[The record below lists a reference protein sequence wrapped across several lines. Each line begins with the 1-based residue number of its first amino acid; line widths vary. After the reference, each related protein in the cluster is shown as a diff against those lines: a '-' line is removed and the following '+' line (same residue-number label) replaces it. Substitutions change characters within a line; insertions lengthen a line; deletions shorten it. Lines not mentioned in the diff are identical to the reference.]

1 MTDEILTAAANR
13 FGQAEVYRLETES
26 RPVSFEANKLKE
38 IASTQQSGVALRVIN
53 DGRIGFTSTT
63 NPDLE
68 PELVDR
74 AAALAEFGSEAFFE
88 FPAPSSYP
96 DVPIVDDRIEDVTIE
111 QMIATGEELIARL
124 RDSWPDLLCDASVG
138 TAAGRMRLSNSN
150 GVDYSYRQTSYHLFL
165 GGQLIRGTDILNIWT
180 GHNSSRWF
188 GDDEIDRIVS
198 GLLSQLDYSKELA
211 PAPAGGVP
219 VVFTS
224 RGVAAALLGP
234 LLSGFNGKNIATGS
248 SPLVG
253 RAGETVF
260 DEAITVYDDP
270 TIPYA
275 SGSRPCDDEGLPS
288 KRLTLIDNGAVGGG
302 IFDLQTAGKAGEEST
317 ASAHRGLAST
327 PSPRWSVIDMPGGG
341 TPRDDLFDGI
351 EEGLVVEQLLGAGQ
365 GNELGG
371 DFKANV
377 ALGYRIEKG
386 EIVGRVKDTMIA
398 GNVYEAL
405 NSVEAVSDDP
415 EWVFGSA
422 RLPAIRCR
430 GVQVSASDS

>member
-1 MTDEILTAAANR
+1 MTDEILTAATKR
-13 FGQAEVYRLETES
+13 FGQAEVYWLETES

-68 PELVDR
+68 SDLVDR

-211 PAPAGGVP
+211 PAPAGVVP

-253 RAGETVF
+253 RAGEKAF

-341 TPRDDLFDGI
+341 TPRDDLIAGI
-351 EEGLVVEQLLGAGQ
+351 REGLVVEQLLGAGQ

>member
-1 MTDEILTAAANR
+1 MTDSILQDATR
-13 FGQAEVYRLETES
+13 RYGQAEVYRLETES

-38 IASTQQSGVALRVIN
+38 IASTQQSGVALRVVK

-63 NPDLE
+63 NPELE
-68 PELVDR
+68 TALVDR
-74 AAALAEFGSEAFFE
+74 AGALAEFGSEAFFE
-88 FPAPSSYP
+88 FPAPSAYP
-96 DVPIVDDRIEDVTIE
+96 DVQVVDERIEDVTIE
-111 QMIATGEELIARL
+111 QMIATGEELIERL
-124 RDSWPDLLCDASVG
+124 RDAWPDLLCDASVG
-138 TAAGRMRLSNSN
+138 TASGRMWLSNSN
-150 GVDYSYRQTSYHLFL
+150 GVEHSYRQTSYYVFL
-165 GGQLIRGTDILNIWT
+165 GGQLIRGTDILNLWA
-180 GHNSSRWF
+180 GHNSSKWF
-188 GDDEIDRIVS
+188 GEDEIDRIIS
-198 GLLSQLDYSKELA
+198 GLLRQLDYSKELA
-211 PAPAGGVP
+211 PAPSGDVP

-253 RAGETVF
+253 RVGEKVF
-260 DEAITVYDDP
+260 DEAVTVYDDP

-288 KRLTLIDNGAVGGG
+288 RRLTLIENGTIGGG
-302 IFDLQTAGKAGEEST
+302 IFDLQTGGKAGEKST

-327 PSPRWSVIDMPGGG
+327 PSPRWSVIDIPGGS

-377 ALGYRIEKG
+377 ALGYRIENG

>member
-1 MTDEILTAAANR
+1 MTDEILKAAAKK

-26 RPVSFEANKLKE
+26 HPVSFESNRLKE
-38 IASTQQSGVALRVIN
+38 ISSSQQSGVALRVIK

-63 NPDLE
+63 NPELE
-68 PELVDR
+68 PVLVDR

-88 FPAPSSYP
+88 FPAPSDYP
-96 DVPIVDDRIEDVTIE
+96 DVPIVDDRIGDVTIE
-111 QMIATGEELIARL
+111 QMIATGQELIERL
-124 RDSWPDLLCDASVG
+124 RATWPDLLCDASVG
-138 TAAGRMRLSNSN
+138 RAAGRMWLSNSN
-150 GVDYSYRQTSYHLFL
+150 GVEHSYRQTSYHVFL
-165 GGQLIRGTDILNIWT
+165 GGQLIRGTDMLNVWA

-188 GDDEIDRIVS
+188 GEDEIDRIVS
-198 GLLSQLDYSKELA
+198 GLLRQLDYSKELA
-211 PAPAGGVP
+211 PAPSGDVP

-234 LLSGFNGKNIATGS
+234 LLSGFNGKNIATGA

-253 RAGETVF
+253 RVGEKAV

-275 SGSRPCDDEGLPS
+275 SNSRPCDDEGLPS
-288 KRLTLIDNGAVGGG
+288 KRLTLIEDGVIGGG
-302 IFDLQTAGKAGEEST
+302 IFDLQTAGKAGEKST

-327 PSPRWSVIDMPGGG
+327 PSPRWSVIDIAGGSTPGK
-341 TPRDDLFDGI
+341 DLFDGVK
-351 EEGLVVEQLLGAGQ
+351 EGLVVEQLLGAGQ

-377 ALGYRIEKG
+377 ALGYRIENG

-405 NSVEAVSDDP
+405 NSIEAVSAEP

-430 GVQVSASDS
+430 GVQVAASDS

>member
-1 MTDEILTAAANR
+1 MTDTILKEATKSY
-13 FGQAEVYRLETES
+13 GQAEVYRLETES
-26 RPVSFEANKLKE
+26 RPVSFESNKLKE

-53 DGRIGFTSTT
+53 GGRIGFTSTT
-63 NPDLE
+63 NPELE
-68 PELVDR
+68 SELVDR
-74 AAALAEFGSEAFFE
+74 AGALAEFGSEAFFE
-88 FPAPSSYP
+88 FPAPSAYP
-96 DVPIVDDRIEDVTIE
+96 EVPIVDERIEDVTIE
-111 QMIATGEELIARL
+111 QMVATGEELIERL
-124 RDSWPDLLCDASVG
+124 RDTWPDLLCDASVG
-138 TAAGRMRLSNSN
+138 TAAGRMWLSNSN
-150 GVDYSYRQTSYHLFL
+150 GVEHSYRQTSYYVYL
-165 GGQLIRGTDILNIWT
+165 GGQLIRGTDILNIWA
-180 GHNSSRWF
+180 GHNSSRLF
-188 GDDEIDRIVS
+188 GEDEIDRIIS
-198 GLLSQLDYSKELA
+198 GLLRQLDYSKELA
-211 PAPAGGVP
+211 PAPSGDVP

-253 RAGETVF
+253 RVGEKVF

-270 TIPYA
+270 TIPFA

-288 KRLTLIDNGAVGGG
+288 KRLTLIENGVIGGG
-302 IFDLQTAGKAGEEST
+302 IFDLQTAGKTGEKST

-327 PSPRWSVIDMPGGG
+327 PSPRWSVIDLPGGG

-398 GNVYEAL
+398 GNVYDAL
-405 NSVEAVSDDP
+405 NSVEAVSADP

-430 GVQVSASDS
+430 GVQVSASDN

>member
-1 MTDEILTAAANR
+1 MTDDILKAAAKKY
-13 FGQAEVYRLETES
+13 GQAEVYRLETES
-26 RPVSFEANKLKE
+26 HPVSFEANKLKE

-53 DGRIGFTSTT
+53 GGRIGFTSTT
-63 NPDLE
+63 NPELE
-68 PELVDR
+68 SALVER
-74 AAALAEFGSEAFFE
+74 AGALAEFGSEAFFE
-88 FPAPSSYP
+88 FPSAADYP
-96 DVPIVDDRIEDVTIE
+96 DVPLVDDRIEEVTID
-111 QMIATGEELIARL
+111 QMVATGEALIERL
-124 RDSWPDLLCDASVG
+124 RETWPDLLCDASVG
-138 TAAGRMRLSNSN
+138 TGVGKMRLLNSN
-150 GVDYSYRQTSYHLFL
+150 GVDYSYRQTSYYVFL
-165 GGQLIRGTDILNIWT
+165 GGQLIRGTDILNLWA
-180 GHNSSRWF
+180 GHNSSQWF
-188 GDDEIDRIVS
+188 GEDEIDRIIS
-198 GLLSQLDYSKELA
+198 GLLRQLEYSKELA
-211 PAPAGGVP
+211 PAPSGDVP

-224 RGVAAALLGP
+224 RGVAAALMGP

-253 RAGETVF
+253 RQGETVF

-270 TIPYA
+270 TIPFA

-288 KRLTLIDNGAVGGG
+288 KRLTLIEDGVIGGG
-302 IFDLQTAGKAGEEST
+302 IFDLQTAGKAGEKST

-327 PSPRWSVIDMPGGG
+327 PSPRWSVIDMAPGG
-341 TPRDDLFDGI
+341 TPQDNLFEDI

-377 ALGYRIEKG
+377 ALGYRIENG

-405 NSVEAVSDDP
+405 NSVEAVSAEP

-422 RLPAIRCR
+422 HLPAIRCR